1 MPGYM
6 RTKHRFLLLMS
17 VWGIALVGCA
27 SADSLSRGGF
37 ERIPFSITKDL
48 YEAFRSDKKNDQ
60 LKVYDPSTPWP
71 ETFLRASKSFEEC
84 AYYATPFQDL
94 DSRLLLKALQLC
106 ERRHSDEF
114 QE

>member
-1 MPGYM
+1 MRGYM
-6 RTKHRFLLLMS
+6 RAKHISFFLMS
-17 VWGIALVGCA
+17 ILGIVPAGCA
-27 SADSLSRGGF
+27 SVDSLSSGGF

-48 YEAFRSDKKNDQ
+48 HEAFRSDKENHQ

-71 ETFLRASKSFEEC
+71 DTFLRASNSFEEC

-114 QE
+114 QD